1 MRQRKWKELVNGNYM
16 KLSKFFLLLFV
27 PVFFL
32 SFTAYQTRIGTKSFF
47 NSELNGTP
55 YITIDKSEY
64 ELNVYDDDGWYATYP
79 VVFGSKNLTDKMM
92 EGDRKTP
99 EGNFKIVSKRPHEK
113 WGQIMLI
120 DYPTKTDIQK
130 FNERKARGVVPK
142 WAKIGGGI
150 GIHGT
155 WLRDDMAVDYF
166 QNWTNGCVALKRE
179 EMREIYNMIPIGT
192 RVTIQP

>member
-1 MRQRKWKELVNGNYM
+1 MKLRFGKALLNGRYM
-16 KLSKFFLLLFV
+16 KLRNLFLLLV
-27 PVFFL
+27 LPTAFL
-32 SFTAYQTRIGTKSFF
+32 SFKTYQERIMKKSFF
-47 NSELNGTP
+47 NNELNGTP

-64 ELNVYDDDGWYATYP
+64 ELNVYDDDGWFATYP

-99 EGNFKIVSKRPHEK
+99 EGNYKIVSKRPHDK

-130 FNERKARGVVPK
+130 FNERKTRGVVPK

-155 WLRDDMAVDYF
+155 WPRDEMVVDYY

-179 EMREIYNMIPIGT
+179 EMREIYNMIPLGT
-192 RVTIQP
+192 KVTIQP